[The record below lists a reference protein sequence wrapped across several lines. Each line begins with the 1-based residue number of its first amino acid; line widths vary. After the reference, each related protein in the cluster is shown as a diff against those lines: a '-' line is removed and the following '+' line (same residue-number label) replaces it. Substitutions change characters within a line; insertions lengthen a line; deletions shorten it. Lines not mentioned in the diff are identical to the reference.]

1 VAQSRAPG
9 GLRNETNRYFPWPL
23 PAAGSRPGPGT
34 SASPFNPY
42 RSAPPPAAATN
53 GDQVIYAFT
62 TSTAFGTVQF
72 FDHGCALTYLG
83 DNNIV
88 LDPDLASSLAG
99 NVPMDGTLGSGP
111 LLANSQWTLD
121 VANSSASLSGSTLTL
136 NLALSFQASTSP
148 MNHWRRICAIIDA

>member
-1 VAQSRAPG
+1 MATACGWQQ
-9 GLRNETNRYFPWPL
+9 
-23 PAAGSRPGPGT
+23 AGTWNISFAFQPI
-34 SASPFNPY
+34 SVS
-42 RSAPPPAAATN
+42 PPPAAATN

-72 FDHGCALTYLG
+72 FDHGCALTYFG

-111 LLANSQWTLD
+111 LLANSQCTL
-121 VANSSASLSGSTLTL
+121 VWPTRQPRCRAPRLL
-136 NLALSFQASTSP
+136 
-148 MNHWRRICAIIDA
+148 

>member
-1 VAQSRAPG
+1 
-9 GLRNETNRYFPWPL
+9 
-23 PAAGSRPGPGT
+23 
-34 SASPFNPY
+34 
-42 RSAPPPAAATN
+42 
-53 GDQVIYAFT
+53 
-62 TSTAFGTVQF
+62 VQF